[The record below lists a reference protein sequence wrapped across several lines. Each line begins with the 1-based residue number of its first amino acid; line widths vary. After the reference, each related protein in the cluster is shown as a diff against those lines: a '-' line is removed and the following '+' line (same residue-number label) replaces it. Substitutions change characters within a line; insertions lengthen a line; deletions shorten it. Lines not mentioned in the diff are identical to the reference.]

1 MTGSE
6 GKEKEMSDADGKIRL
21 YVSQRDAGAV
31 RALGAE
37 WDDARGAYTCS
48 ARDAARFSRWREP
61 DAESIAHEA
70 KRPGDEVARFVPY
83 GERFYLHDVAY
94 SERSYVRSLGA
105 AYDRDE
111 CAFYA
116 PGGAD
121 LQDFMEFLHPDHA
134 LYGPRREL
142 FVPRAE
148 RPEARAAG
156 CFWSDAQGSWVMPA
170 GAADE
175 QRYAKWLAPAKRD
188 YVEVD
193 PSRSEDAKRMGLDYD
208 PAEKKWWQREGRQ
221 CDGLEKLAQP
231 PSRTYLSVPYEDRA
245 AAKAAG
251 ARWDRDERRWYV
263 PEGADMS
270 AFKAWEKPA
279 ERVYLNVLG
288 AAERDRA
295 KAAGAKYDPAQRRW
309 YADAGKMAPELEPF
323 AKPVVK
329 CYLTVPYEDRAEAKT
344 AGAMWDAAARS
355 WYVRSGSDM
364 APFEKWT
371 ARSEQNLEAAREKL
385 KPREAV
391 VVQAQGFNDPIPEG
405 ATARIETP
413 AVPEEIG
420 GPASW
425 DAPMEEGRD
434 ADRPAR
440 SLDDPRVSHL
450 DGWGAPDDQAAF
462 RPGTGGDASRRA
474 VRAAGG
480 EKPKPKAKEAA
491 PNPKADSRAFK
502 SAAQAERLA
511 KRKAEREERK
521 AIQAEFGR

>member
-1 MTGSE
+1 
-6 GKEKEMSDADGKIRL
+6 MSDADGKIRL

-37 WDDARGAYTCS
+37 WDDGRGAYACP

-61 DAESIAHEA
+61 DAESAAHPA
-70 KRPGDEVARFVPY
+70 KRPGDEIARFVPY

-148 RPEARAAG
+148 RAEARAAG
-156 CFWSDAQGSWVMPA
+156 CFWSDTQGSWVMPA
-170 GAADE
+170 GAPDAS
-175 QRYAKWLAPAKRD
+175 RYDKWAAPAKRQ

-193 PSRSEDAKRMGLDYD
+193 PSRSEQAKEMGLDYD
-208 PAEKKWWQREGRQ
+208 SQAKQWWQREGRQ
-221 CDGLEKLAQP
+221 CDGLDKLASP
-231 PSRTYLSVPYEDRA
+231 LGRVYLNVPYEQRA
-245 AAKAAG
+245 EAKAAG
-251 ARWDRDERRWYV
+251 ARWDGEQRRWYV
-263 PEGADMS
+263 PEGSDMS
-270 AFKAWEKPA
+270 KVEAWSKPA

-309 YADAGKMAPELEPF
+309 YADAGKMSPELEAF
-323 AKPVVK
+323 AAPVAK
-329 CYLTVPYEDRAEAKT
+329 CYLTVPYEPRAEAKA
-344 AGAMWDAAARS
+344 AGAMWAASAKS
-355 WYVRSGSDM
+355 WYVRSGADM
-364 APFEKWT
+364 SPFERWT
-371 ARSEQNLEAAREKL
+371 ARSEQNLEASRERL
-385 KPREAV
+385 KPKEPSPVQPASPAGGEV
-391 VVQAQGFNDPIPEG
+391 VVPAPDP
-405 ATARIETP
+405 
-413 AVPEEIG
+413 VPEEL
-420 GPASW
+420 PERTAW
-425 DAPMEEGRD
+425 AEREDARDEGQPKRD
-434 ADRPAR
+434 LKDPHVADR
-440 SLDDPRVSHL
+440 
-450 DGWGAPDDQAAF
+450 DGWGAPDEQGRALM
-462 RPGTGGDASRRA
+462 GTGGDAQARPRR
-474 VRAAGG
+474 VSGAGA
-480 EKPKPKAKEAA
+480 EKPEPKAKEGL
-491 PNPKADSRAFK
+491 PSPKGDARAFK